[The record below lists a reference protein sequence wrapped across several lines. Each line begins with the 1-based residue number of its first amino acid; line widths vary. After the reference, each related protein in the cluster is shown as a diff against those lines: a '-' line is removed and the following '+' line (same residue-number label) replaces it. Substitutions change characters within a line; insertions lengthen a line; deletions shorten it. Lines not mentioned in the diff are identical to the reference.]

1 MRVADPKACQCG
13 EVLKGVLKPWE
24 CKVFGTA
31 CTPETPIGTCM
42 VSSEG
47 ACAAYYNFGQYAKQR
62 LSPRGAPVTTNFSE
76 DQVGERIE
84 AMRRRPQRFRDERVT
99 MAHGAGGK
107 ASRALVE
114 GLVVPLL
121 ANPALEQLS
130 DAGLL
135 TVGTSRL
142 ALTTDA
148 FVVRPIRFPGGSIGE
163 LAVNGTVNDLAVS
176 GARPVGLSAALV
188 LEEGLSADVLEAE
201 ITAMAG
207 AARAADVPVVTGDT
221 KVVERGK
228 CDSMYVVTTGVG
240 LIDEGVLLAPQLVR
254 PGDKVLISGTVGD
267 HGVAILLA
275 RGDLDI
281 EADVRSDT
289 QPLWSLAS
297 ALIGACGD
305 GLHCMRD
312 ATRGGVA
319 TVLNEIA
326 MAAEVGI
333 VLEESR
339 VPVRPEVV
347 GAGEILG
354 IDPLYVANEGK
365 LVAFVAP
372 ELADAALDA
381 MRALPAGVDAA
392 IVGEVR
398 EEPPGRVLGRTDVR
412 GTSADRHAGRGPAA
426 AHLLSGADR
435 QTACSG
441 AEVAEQVIDHEGR
454 PQDRL
459 PDGQDV
465 VPDPVGLLPVV
476 DSSSDESQPVDRASA
491 APAGSRGLRPA

>member
-1 MRVADPKACQCG
+1 MSGVRGQVAP
-13 EVLKGVLKPWE
+13 GV
-24 CKVFGTA
+24 T
-31 CTPETPIGTCM
+31 
-42 VSSEG
+42 
-47 ACAAYYNFGQYAKQR
+47 
-62 LSPRGAPVTTNFSE
+62 E

-84 AMRRRPQRFRDERVT
+84 AMRRRPQKFRDERVT

-121 ANPALEQLS
+121 ANPALDQLS

-188 LEEGLSADVLEAE
+188 LEEGLGAEVLRAE
-201 ITAMAG
+201 VTAMAE
-207 AARAADVPVVTGDT
+207 AARAAEVDVVTGDT

-228 CDSMYVVTTGVG
+228 CDSMYIVTTGVG
-240 LIDEGVLLAPQLVR
+240 ILDEDVDLAPTRVR
-254 PGDKVLISGTVGD
+254 PGDKVLVSGTIGD
-267 HGVAILLA
+267 HGVAIMLA

-297 ALIGACGD
+297 ALLSTCGK

-326 MAAEVGI
+326 LAAEVGV

-339 VPVRPEVV
+339 VPIRPEVV

-372 ELADAALDA
+372 EHADAALESL
-381 MRALPAGVDAA
+381 RALPSGADAA

-398 EEPPGRVLGRTDVR
+398 DEPPGRVLGRTTFGGHR
-412 GTSADRHAGRGPAA
+412 
-426 AHLLSGADR
+426 L
-435 QTACSG
+435 
-441 AEVAEQVIDHEGR
+441 IDMLVGD
-454 PQDRL
+454 PL
-459 PDGQDV
+459 P
-465 VPDPVGLLPVV
+465 
-476 DSSSDESQPVDRASA
+476 RIC
-491 APAGSRGLRPA
+491 

>member
-1 MRVADPKACQCG
+1 MSKSFTET
-13 EVLKGVLKPWE
+13 EVG
-24 CKVFGTA
+24 
-31 CTPETPIGTCM
+31 
-42 VSSEG
+42 
-47 ACAAYYNFGQYAKQR
+47 
-62 LSPRGAPVTTNFSE
+62 
-76 DQVGERIE
+76 DRIE
-84 AMRRRPQRFRDERVT
+84 QMRRRPQRFRDERIT

-114 GLVVPLL
+114 GLLVPLL
-121 ANPALEQLS
+121 ANPALEALS

-176 GARPVGLSAALV
+176 GARPAALSAALV
-188 LEEGLSADVLEAE
+188 LEEGLSAEVLEAE
-201 ITAMAG
+201 VTAMAD
-207 AARAADVPVVTGDT
+207 AARAAAVSVIAGDT

-228 CDSMYVVTTGVG
+228 CDSLYVVTTG
-240 LIDEGVLLAPQLVR
+240 IGVVDDRAVLSPTLVR
-254 PGDKVLISGTVGD
+254 PGDKVLVSGTIGD
-267 HGVAILLA
+267 HGVAIMLA

-289 QPLWSLAS
+289 QPLWQLVDAMLA
-297 ALIGACGD
+297 ACGD

-326 MAAEVGI
+326 LSAEVGI
-333 VLEESR
+333 VIEESR
-339 VPVRPEVV
+339 LPVRPEVA

-372 ELADAALDA
+372 EHAEAALTA
-381 MRALPAGVDAA
+381 MRGQPSGCDAA
-392 IVGEVR
+392 IIGEVR
-398 EEPPGRVLGRTDVR
+398 DEPPGRVLGRTTFGGHR
-412 GTSADRHAGRGPAA
+412 
-426 AHLLSGADR
+426 L
-435 QTACSG
+435 
-441 AEVAEQVIDHEGR
+441 IDMLVGD
-454 PQDRL
+454 PL
-459 PDGQDV
+459 P
-465 VPDPVGLLPVV
+465 
-476 DSSSDESQPVDRASA
+476 RIC
-491 APAGSRGLRPA
+491 

>member
-1 MRVADPKACQCG
+1 VTVRGQVAA
-13 EVLKGVLKPWE
+13 GV
-24 CKVFGTA
+24 T
-31 CTPETPIGTCM
+31 
-42 VSSEG
+42 
-47 ACAAYYNFGQYAKQR
+47 
-62 LSPRGAPVTTNFSE
+62 E

-84 AMRRRPQRFRDERVT
+84 QMRRRPQRFRDERVT

-114 GLVVPLL
+114 GLIVPLL

-176 GARPVGLSAALV
+176 GARPVALSAALV
-188 LEEGLSADVLEAE
+188 LEEGLAAEVLEAE
-201 ITAMAG
+201 VSAMAD
-207 AARAADVPVVTGDT
+207 AARAAEVQVIAGDT

-228 CDSMYVVTTGVG
+228 CDALYIVTTGIGV
-240 LIDEGVLLAPQLVR
+240 IEEGVSLSAQLVR
-254 PGDKVLISGTVGD
+254 PGDKVLVSGTVGD
-267 HGVAILLA
+267 HGVAIMLA

-281 EADVRSDT
+281 DADVRSDT
-289 QPLWSLAS
+289 RPLWSLAS
-297 ALIGACGD
+297 ALLGACGD
-305 GLHCMRD
+305 GLRCMRD

-326 MAAEVGI
+326 LAAEVGV

-339 VPVRPEVV
+339 VPVRPEVA

-372 ELADAALDA
+372 EHADAALAA
-381 MRALPAGVDAA
+381 MRALPAGRDAA

-398 EEPPGRVLGRTDVR
+398 EDPPGRVLGRTTFGGHR
-412 GTSADRHAGRGPAA
+412 
-426 AHLLSGADR
+426 L
-435 QTACSG
+435 
-441 AEVAEQVIDHEGR
+441 IDMLVGD
-454 PQDRL
+454 PL
-459 PDGQDV
+459 P
-465 VPDPVGLLPVV
+465 
-476 DSSSDESQPVDRASA
+476 RIC
-491 APAGSRGLRPA
+491 

>member
-1 MRVADPKACQCG
+1 MSGARGQVAP
-13 EVLKGVLKPWE
+13 GV
-24 CKVFGTA
+24 T
-31 CTPETPIGTCM
+31 
-42 VSSEG
+42 
-47 ACAAYYNFGQYAKQR
+47 
-62 LSPRGAPVTTNFSE
+62 E

-84 AMRRRPQRFRDERVT
+84 AMRRRPQKFRDERVT

-121 ANPALEQLS
+121 ANPALDQLS

-135 TVGTSRL
+135 TVGTQRL

-188 LEEGLSADVLEAE
+188 LEEGLAGDVLKAE
-201 ITAMAG
+201 VTAMAD
-207 AARAADVPVVTGDT
+207 AARAAEVDVVTGDT

-228 CDSMYVVTTGVG
+228 CDSMYIVTTGVG
-240 LIDEGVLLAPQLVR
+240 VVDEDVDLAPTRVR
-254 PGDKVLISGTVGD
+254 PGDKVLVSGTIGD
-267 HGVAILLA
+267 HGVAIMLA

-297 ALIGACGD
+297 ALISTCGEA
-305 GLHCMRD
+305 LHCMRD

-326 MAAEVGI
+326 LAAEVGV

-339 VPVRPEVV
+339 VPIRPEVV

-372 ELADAALDA
+372 EHADAALDA
-381 MRALPAGVDAA
+381 LRELPAGADAA
-392 IVGEVR
+392 LVGEVR
-398 EEPPGRVLGRTDVR
+398 DEPPGRVLGRTTFGGHR
-412 GTSADRHAGRGPAA
+412 
-426 AHLLSGADR
+426 L
-435 QTACSG
+435 
-441 AEVAEQVIDHEGR
+441 IDMLVGD
-454 PQDRL
+454 PL
-459 PDGQDV
+459 P
-465 VPDPVGLLPVV
+465 
-476 DSSSDESQPVDRASA
+476 RIC
-491 APAGSRGLRPA
+491 